1 MQFPSR
7 FILNIYGFYDVTS
20 KDRKD
25 FYIIEQQ
32 MINTILSSDKIFLNK
47 EAKSELI

>member
-1 MQFPSR
+1 MYYIEYLW
-7 FILNIYGFYDVTS
+7 ILRHNQQRS
-20 KDRKD
+20 KI
-25 FYIIEQQ
+25 FSTVEQQ